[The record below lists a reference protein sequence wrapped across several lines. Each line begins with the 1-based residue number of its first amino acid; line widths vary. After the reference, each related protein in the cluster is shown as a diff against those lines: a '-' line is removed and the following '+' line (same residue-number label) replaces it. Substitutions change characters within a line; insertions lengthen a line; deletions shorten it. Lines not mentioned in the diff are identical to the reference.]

1 MNMPII
7 KTYDKQIINPSNL
20 ILHDREGKLGFV
32 NESDRNSI
40 YMFDLEKGQITE
52 ELRGPTEGI
61 IFDQIANESKNGQS
75 DVDRTIL
82 GMNAKAIY

>member
-1 MNMPII
+1 
-7 KTYDKQIINPSNL
+7 
-20 ILHDREGKLGFV
+20 
-32 NESDRNSI
+32 
-40 YMFDLEKGQITE
+40 MFDLEKGQITE